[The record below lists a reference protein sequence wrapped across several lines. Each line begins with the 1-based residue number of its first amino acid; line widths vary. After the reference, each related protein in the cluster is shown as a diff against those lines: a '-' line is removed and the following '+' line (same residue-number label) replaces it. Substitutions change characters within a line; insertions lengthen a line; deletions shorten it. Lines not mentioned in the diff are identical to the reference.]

1 MLGHAVAKRT
11 KISWIFAAVLIIPAF
26 KEGKIAMLDFSLGVA
41 ILYLLSF
48 INSRYEMRGKAILW
62 LGSISYFF
70 YLAHVRLGYTLLTY
84 TGINSIIL
92 WIAITTTISYL
103 LYKLNSK
110 IKI

>member
-1 MLGHAVAKRT
+1 MA
-11 KISWIFAAVLIIPAF
+11 ILIIPAF
-26 KEGKIAMLDFSLGVA
+26 KEGKIAIFDFSLGVA